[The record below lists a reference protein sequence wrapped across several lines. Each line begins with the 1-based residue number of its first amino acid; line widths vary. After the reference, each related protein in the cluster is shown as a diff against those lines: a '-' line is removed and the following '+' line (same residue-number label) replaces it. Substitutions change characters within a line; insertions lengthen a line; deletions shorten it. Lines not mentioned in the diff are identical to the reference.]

1 MRTSCPTRPI
11 PRNSISHDEEA
22 PRSSSVHMVH
32 CRWRNALVLP
42 LRGHPHESTGWQM
55 GAAHRTQWAKPGNEE
70 WMGEEGMV
78 SNTPRTDAL
87 WMRVPVG
94 GDIVAELRALAATLE
109 CELNEQR
116 QDLAEAFIAY
126 VRGQTIGIP
135 TCAAHRHYNEGVAAC
150 VRILEDQ
157 LERPCDMEA
166 GMWSRFERSDG
177 GLETP

>member
-1 MRTSCPTRPI
+1 
-11 PRNSISHDEEA
+11 
-22 PRSSSVHMVH
+22 
-32 CRWRNALVLP
+32 
-42 LRGHPHESTGWQM
+42 
-55 GAAHRTQWAKPGNEE
+55 
-70 WMGEEGMV
+70 MV

-87 WMRVPVG
+87 WMQVPVG

-109 CELNEQR
+109 CELAEQR

-135 TCAAHRHYNEGVAAC
+135 ACAAHRHYNEGVAAC